1 MIDYQGKCK
10 RGVGRNNNNKGKTSH
25 RSTWQDTRPL
35 SAMHPGPR
43 TEAVASLLE
52 REALTALPKASVN
65 LHWQNGVG
73 DVWQI
78 SHCLSSNFGR
88 RLRRGL
94 VLGETGEK
102 TREARRSFTFQT
114 KRAFFSS
121 EASVLFTGLNLSRKY
136 VVIRHWFH
144 F

>member
-1 MIDYQGKCK
+1 
-10 RGVGRNNNNKGKTSH
+10 
-25 RSTWQDTRPL
+25 
-35 SAMHPGPR
+35 MHQGPR

-65 LHWQNGVG
+65 LHRQNGVG

-78 SHCLSSNFGR
+78 PHCLSSNFGR

-102 TREARRSFTFQT
+102 PGKREDHLPFRLNEL
-114 KRAFFSS
+114 SS
-121 EASVLFTGLNLSRKY
+121 QVKPVAYSQA
-136 VVIRHWFH
+136 
-144 F
+144 